1 MATGRATGRPKS
13 RATGRTT
20 GGPRL
25 LGAHQSIAGGFPKA
39 VERATATGC
48 TCLQIFTRNVNRW
61 DAAPIPPAAAAEFRA
76 AVRAAGLGLVV
87 AHDSYLINPAAADP
101 VLRRRSIDGLVLEL
115 ERAEQLG
122 LPWVVAHPGAA
133 GERPVDEA
141 VRAAADGIAEALD
154 RTRGLRAGILVET
167 TAGQGSCLGAR
178 FEEIGDIL
186 AVVDADRGR
195 RKRIGVCL
203 DTCHVF
209 AAGYPLY
216 PRAALDD
223 TLAAFDRH
231 VGLRRLALI
240 HVNDSKR
247 DRGSRVDRHE
257 ELGPDR
263 DASRAGRH
271 PADPRDPQGGTGRE
285 ARAGERHPQPRPA
298 PPLPGG
304 AATGSR
310 WLPAARRRQP
320 PVNCTRCRW
329 LCARAATRSAAVP
342 S

>member
-178 FEEIGDIL
+178 FEEIGAIL

-257 ELGPDR
+257 ELGRGKIGRAAFALIATHPGLAGIPLILETPKEGPD
-263 DASRAGRH
+263 GK
-271 PADPRDPQGGTGRE
+271 
-285 ARAGERHPQPRPA
+285 PA
-298 PPLPGG
+298 PENDIRNL
-304 AATGSR
+304 ALLR
-310 WLPAARRRQP
+310 RCLAARR
-320 PVNCTRCRW
+320 PVRGGSRP
-329 LCARAATRSAAVP
+329 RGDVSRR
-342 S
+342 